1 MEAVA
6 EENGLGTIEAV
17 CLIPQ
22 EALVC
27 SDERYEGLAAQI
39 DALTREVQALRNVV
53 QFQGNL
59 IANLIHQYSAQ
70 SPVFAQN
77 LEGSIIEY
85 RPQITAFFETLKEA
99 AGNTPE
105 EKLQAA
111 INKLYQENKLMN
123 IVLCVMFTLMNDL
136 PGMTGDFISEFNS
149 TFTHVVQ
156 QAQTEGNE
164 NDWGTAL
171 PKPYELPSF
180 MKEFYDVYMEYSSDL
195 LPVRA
200 QVEQTI
206 NACVLHEICNDLF
219 EEEAP
224 ECPELGAEKA

>member
-1 MEAVA
+1 MEAVT
-6 EENGLGTIEAV
+6 EENGLGAIEAV
-17 CLIPQ
+17 CFIPQ

-27 SDERYEGLAAQI
+27 SDERYEGLASQI

-53 QFQGNL
+53 QLQGNL
-59 IANLIHQYSAQ
+59 IANLIRQYSVQ
-70 SPVFAQN
+70 FPVFAQN

-85 RPQITAFFETLKEA
+85 RPQITAFFETVKQA

-111 INKLYQENKLMN
+111 INELYQEDKLMN
-123 IVLCVMFTLMNDL
+123 IVLCVMFSLVSDL
-136 PGMTGDFISEFNS
+136 PGMTSDFISEFNS
-149 TFTHVVQ
+149 TFNHRVQ
-156 QAQTEGNE
+156 RAQSDANE
-164 NDWGTAL
+164 DVWGADL

-195 LPVRA
+195 LSASA
-200 QVEQTI
+200 QVEQTL